1 MVHQR
6 DEIAAIRRGD
16 PGRGPEALLD
26 RRIQLVEA
34 ESVEAAPEI
43 SEPRLSFA
51 LCCDGLHGPHP
62 GTDVP
67 AHEGPA
73 KLTVIAGEPECA
85 QLGPAPGA
93 IVMEKA

>member
-6 DEIAAIRRGD
+6 DEVAAIRRGD

-43 SEPRLSFA
+43 SEPRLGFA
-51 LCCDGLHGPHP
+51 LCRDGLKGLHP
-62 GTDVP
+62 GTDVA
-67 AHEGPA
+67 AHQGPA
-73 KLTVIAGEPECA
+73 TFTMIAGESERT
-85 QLGPAPGA
+85 QLEPPPGA
-93 IVMEKA
+93 VMMENA